1 MYAFKSLK
9 KLFGLSIIIVA
20 FWHYSKYNYSLNID
34 AQMSGDNFIV
44 NPNNNLEIPEWVNK
58 EYFQKILLQDEPKYE
73 SVLNFTPVAAIP
85 PGENFTS
92 IMIRI
97 YIELAMKGIAIREF
111 HYNKY
116 KCLTIP

>member
-1 MYAFKSLK
+1 MHAFKSLK
-9 KLFGLSIIIVA
+9 KLFGLSILIVA

-34 AQMSGDNFIV
+34 AQMSDDNFIV
-44 NPNNNLEIPEWVNK
+44 NPNNNLEIPEWVNE
-58 EYFQKILLQDEPKYE
+58 EYFRKILLQDEPKYE
-73 SVLNFTPVAAIP
+73 SVLTFTPVAAIP

-111 HYNKY
+111 NFNKY
-116 KCLTIP
+116 KYRTIR